1 MYLCNRIQ
9 GNAKANELNG
19 TSIFCGNSS
28 VGRARPC
35 QGRGREFESR
45 FPLKIFRNIFCPGGG
60 MVDALVSGA
69 SVERRAG
76 SSPVLGTLL
85 LKKGE
90 SSHAEIAQL
99 VEHNLAKVRVASS
112 SLVFRSFQIKKSRK
126 HCSVLAGFF
135 CCMEVVVTVSVM
147 RIRASFRRSC
157 WPASRYSSEWS
168 CCFCWRGRLSVSVA
182 CPIRTAGP

>member
-1 MYLCNRIQ
+1 MPRLGSRVRVSFSALSDVLKMTYAQ
-9 GNAKANELNG
+9 VAEL
-19 TSIFCGNSS
+19 
-28 VGRARPC
+28 
-35 QGRGREFESR
+35 
-45 FPLKIFRNIFCPGGG
+45 
-60 MVDALVSGA
+60 VDAHVSGA
-69 SVERRAG
+69 CVERHAG

-90 SSHAEIAQL
+90 SSNAEIAQL

-147 RIRASFRRSC
+147 RIRAS
-157 WPASRYSSEWS
+157 W
-168 CCFCWRGRLSVSVA
+168 LSLK
-182 CPIRTAGP
+182 IWGN

>member
-1 MYLCNRIQ
+1 MLFETVLRAFRNVHLQ
-9 GNAKANELNG
+9 GVLIGKRVGRYLNG
-19 TSIFCGNSS
+19 ACEAKEICHFFQKKIVDNFGS
-28 VGRARPC
+28 
-35 QGRGREFESR
+35 FEKR
-45 FPLKIFRNIFCPGGG
+45 TTFALAIGKMMNGCRNN
-60 MVDALVSGA
+60 
-69 SVERRAG
+69 
-76 SSPVLGTLL
+76 
-85 LKKGE
+85 
-90 SSHAEIAQL
+90 AEIAQL

>member
-1 MYLCNRIQ
+1 MKFELIQ
-9 GNAKANELNG
+9 FSLFRLKFSVLHKYRHSFKNEHYSIRFTVNA
-19 TSIFCGNSS
+19 
-28 VGRARPC
+28 
-35 QGRGREFESR
+35 
-45 FPLKIFRNIFCPGGG
+45 
-60 MVDALVSGA
+60 
-69 SVERRAG
+69 
-76 SSPVLGTLL
+76 PVLGTLL